1 MRKSIMY
8 TMVMLLSLSIA
19 LSPVAALAVDDA
31 GVYVYRSEP
40 TGKAMLGDALVVRPL
55 SMVCLAVT
63 SVVFLVGWP
72 FAAAGGNS
80 EEAKQALLRDPVQY
94 TFKRPLGNF

>member
-19 LSPVAALAVDDA
+19 LTPVVALAVDDA

-40 TGKAMLGDALVVRPL
+40 TAKAMIGDALVVRPL
-55 SMVCLAVT
+55 SLAFLAVT

-80 EEAKQALLRDPVQY
+80 EEAKQALLKDPVQF
-94 TFKRPLGNF
+94 TFQRPLGNY